1 MSLVNFFL
9 DLLSSVPERKYC
21 EQLREEAKSV
31 FRSETDWAEPSSSSK
46 LPLLDSAI
54 RESLRLHT
62 ILMRGSIK
70 EVMPENGVTL
80 PDGSRLPQGAWLGTP
95 NHSVHMDERFYS
107 NPMDYEPFRFNRS
120 GPQTGEIFSK
130 SEGLSDKASEYR
142 KNVNLA
148 TSSDV
153 FMAWGHGRHAWWVLP
168 FLFGS

>member
-1 MSLVNFFL
+1 MVNVFL
-9 DLLSSVPERKYC
+9 DLLSSVPEHKYY

-31 FRSETDWAEPSSSSK
+31 FRSEIDWADPSSPSK

-80 PDGSRLPQGAWLGTP
+80 PDGNCLPQGSWLGTP

-107 NPMDYEPFRFNRS
+107 NPMNYEPFRFVRS
-120 GPQTGEIFSK
+120 GPQDGEVFSI

-142 KNVNLA
+142 KNVSLP
-148 TSSDV
+148 TSSDI
-153 FMAWGHGRHAWWVLP
+153 FMAWGHGRHAW
-168 FLFGS
+168 